1 MQEAGHFAAIFQATN
16 RVTLRCHLFHPALF
30 SIAMIDIHCHILPD
44 LDDGS
49 ESIEMSVE
57 MGEMAIADG
66 ITHVIGTPHAHPK
79 YPFIPELVM
88 KRRDEV
94 QAHFEGRLTIATGC
108 DFHLSYENLQEIRHF
123 PTRYTLNQK
132 KYLLVEFADYSI
144 PPSMDQTLHELHLAG
159 ILPIITHP
167 ERNPLIRSKPE
178 RLYRWLRQGCYAQVT
193 AGSLAGRFGK
203 PAQEAAEEWL
213 GLNAVHFLASDA
225 HNVSSRPLRLKE
237 TFDHVAKTRG
247 ADVAQALLVDNPLAA
262 FEGKSLPWVPE
273 LDEDIGLAPGGS
285 STRKRKRFWF
295 F

>member
-1 MQEAGHFAAIFQATN
+1 
-16 RVTLRCHLFHPALF
+16 
-30 SIAMIDIHCHILPD
+30 MIDIHCHILPD

-94 QAHFEGRLTIATGC
+94 QARFEGRLTIATGC

-123 PTRYTLNQK
+123 PARYTLNQK
-132 KYLLVEFADYSI
+132 RYLLVEFADYSI

-203 PAQEAAEEWL
+203 PAQEAAEEWI

-225 HNVSSRPLRLKE
+225 HNVSSRPLRLKD
-237 TFDHVAKTRG
+237 TFEHVAKTRG
-247 ADVAQALLVDNPLAA
+247 EDVARALLVDNPLAA

-273 LDEDIGLAPGGS
+273 LDEDIGLAPGAT
-285 STRKRKRFWF
+285 STRNKRFWF